1 MSRVLAGVLAGLLLG
16 ALMLASTVVSA
27 GEFPERLP
35 YVTKEE
41 AKSLGLIISF
51 SNGGGG
57 WEGSD
62 YVNAYQDF
70 ICPHRNESVNNY
82 IRIMVT
88 YYTDNEAVEQ
98 FKWFVKRGKNSTDK
112 VEDLIGFW
120 SGQKEGTITY
130 HYEFHEGPNYAD
142 LKEVYEKRYF
152 DGHGFT
158 SVKHTYA
165 ALVGKH
171 YYVYGEVEYL
181 KGTNVCNLEG
191 PAPVLMNLYLRR
203 IPNSTVQF
211 PVGTSQAG
219 SSGSGSSEIS
229 SGNSGLSPDAVERMK
244 DTNEKLRELG
254 KGWGG
259 FVVIK
264 TPKGAVVRVINSNL
278 DYSGEGS
285 ALGWKAK
292 YYGNKALDA
301 FIDQVANYLPKPLG
315 LFKDYFKADKDI
327 NVFSDSEAVKKTAKD
342 LHVDE
347 KSASFYNDMSDI
359 ENREK
364 AISPYK
370 NAVPSTIQTKP
381 IEVVLNSMGVAIKKT
396 LAQDYRWEFEETA
409 KVAVR
414 YKKAGLKYK
423 DIIRN
428 TIDEMRDTT
437 MGMHRVNMMNR
448 NSKGDFKDQEA
459 RIRLYLNEL
468 YQEGKI

>member
-1 MSRVLAGVLAGLLLG
+1 MSRVLAGILAALLLG
-16 ALMLASTVVSA
+16 ALMLAGTVVSA

-41 AKSLGLIISF
+41 AKSLGLILTF
-51 SNGGGG
+51 SNSGGGRPD
-57 WEGSD
+57 SN
-62 YVNAYQDF
+62 YILFYQDF
-70 ICPHRNESVNNY
+70 MCANHDPDRTNY

-88 YYTDNEAVEQ
+88 YYTDDEAVEQ
-98 FKWFVKRGKNSTDK
+98 FKWFVKQGRNSTDK

-120 SGQKEGTITY
+120 SGEKEGTITY

-142 LKEVYEKRYF
+142 LREVYEKRYF
-152 DGHGFT
+152 DGNGFI
-158 SVKHTYA
+158 SIKHTYM
-165 ALVGKH
+165 ALVDDH
-171 YYVYGEVEYL
+171 YEVYGEVEYL
-181 KGTNVCNLEG
+181 KGTNVCDLEG
-191 PAPVLMNLYLRR
+191 LAPVLMNLYLSR
-203 IPNSTVQF
+203 IPDNDIRVPENVRQ
-211 PVGTSQAG
+211 
-219 SSGSGSSEIS
+219 
-229 SGNSGLSPDAVERMK
+229 GNETQRAENRTERMNRTIEGLK
-244 DTNEKLRELG
+244 SLG
-254 KGWGG
+254 ASWGEP
-259 FVVIK
+259 IIIR
-264 TPKGAVVRVINSNL
+264 TPKGNLIKILNSKTA
-278 DYSGEGS
+278 YHGKSS
-285 ALGWKAK
+285 ALGWKFK
-292 YYGNKALDA
+292 YYGNKALDT

-327 NVFSDSEAVKKTAKD
+327 NLFSDSEAVKKTAKD

-347 KSASFYNDMSDI
+347 KSASLYNDMSDI

-381 IEVVLNSMGVAIKKT
+381 IEMVFKSMGVAIKKT
-396 LAQDYRWEFEETA
+396 LAQDYEWEYRKTA
-409 KVAVR
+409 EIAIR
-414 YKKAGLKYK
+414 YKKAGLKYR

-448 NSKGDFKDQEA
+448 NSKGDFTDQEA

>member
-1 MSRVLAGVLAGLLLG
+1 MSRVLAGALAALLLG
-16 ALMLASTVVSA
+16 ALMLAGTVVSA

-41 AKSLGLIISF
+41 AKSLGLILSF
-51 SNGGGG
+51 SDSGGG
-57 WEGSD
+57 WEGSN
-62 YVNAYQDF
+62 YVNFVQDF

-82 IRIMVT
+82 IRLAVT

-98 FKWFVKRGKNSTDK
+98 FKGFVKQGENSTDK

-120 SGQKEGTITY
+120 SGEKEGTITY

-142 LKEVYEKRYF
+142 LKFVYTKSYF
-152 DGHGFT
+152 GGPSST

-165 ALVGKH
+165 ALVGEH
-171 YYVYGEVEYL
+171 YWVTAEASYL
-181 KGTNVCNLEG
+181 KGTNTCDLEG
-191 PAPVLMNLYLRR
+191 PLPVLMNLYLSR
-203 IPNSTVQF
+203 IPDNDIRVPENVRQGN
-211 PVGTSQAG
+211 GTQRA
-219 SSGSGSSEIS
+219 E
-229 SGNSGLSPDAVERMK
+229 NRTERMNRTIEGLK
-244 DTNEKLRELG
+244 SLG
-254 KGWGG
+254 ASWGEP
-259 FVVIK
+259 IIIR
-264 TPKGAVVRVINSNL
+264 TPKGNLIKILNSKTA
-278 DYSGEGS
+278 YHGKSS
-285 ALGWKAK
+285 ALGWKFK
-292 YYGNKALDA
+292 YYGNKALDT

-327 NVFSDSEAVKKTAKD
+327 NLFSDSEAVKKTAKD

-347 KSASFYNDMSDI
+347 KSASLYNDMSDI

-381 IEVVLNSMGVAIKKT
+381 IEMVFKSMGVAIKKT
-396 LAQDYRWEFEETA
+396 LAQDYEWEYRKTA
-409 KVAVR
+409 EIAIR
-414 YKKAGLKYK
+414 YKKAGLKYR

-448 NSKGDFKDQEA
+448 NSKGDFTDQEA

>member
-1 MSRVLAGVLAGLLLG
+1 MSRVLAGILAALLLG
-16 ALMLASTVVSA
+16 ALMLAGTVVSA
-27 GEFPERLP
+27 GEFPEFP

-41 AKSLGLIISF
+41 AKSLGLILSF
-51 SNGGGG
+51 TQRGDIV
-57 WEGSD
+57 EGSNQ
-62 YVNAYQDF
+62 VSFVQDF
-70 ICPHRNESVNNY
+70 ICPHNNPEYPGY
-82 IRIMVT
+82 IRMAVF
-88 YYTDNEAVEQ
+88 YFTDNEAVEQ
-98 FKWFVKRGKNSTDK
+98 FKWFVKQGKNSTDR
-112 VEDLIGFW
+112 VEDIIGFW
-120 SGQKEGTITY
+120 DSEKKGTR
-130 HYEFHEGPNYAD
+130 HYNYKFTEGPGYAE
-142 LKEVYEKRYF
+142 LMEVETDEYY
-152 DGHGFT
+152 DGREIIF
-158 SVKHTYA
+158 VKHEYE
-165 ALVGKH
+165 ALVGGH
-171 YYVYGEVEYL
+171 YLVSARNEYI
-181 KGTNVCNLEG
+181 KGKTVCDLEG
-191 PAPVLMNLYLRR
+191 PLPVLMNLYLSRMSDNDIR
-203 IPNSTVQF
+203 VPENVRQ
-211 PVGTSQAG
+211 
-219 SSGSGSSEIS
+219 
-229 SGNSGLSPDAVERMK
+229 GNETQRAENRTERMNRTIEGLK
-244 DTNEKLRELG
+244 SLG
-254 KGWGG
+254 ASWGEP
-259 FVVIK
+259 IIIR
-264 TPKGAVVRVINSNL
+264 TPKGNLIKILNSKTA
-278 DYSGEGS
+278 YHGKSS
-285 ALGWKAK
+285 ALGWKFK
-292 YYGNKALDA
+292 YYGNKALDT

-327 NVFSDSEAVKKTAKD
+327 NLFSDSEAVKKTAKD

-347 KSASFYNDMSDI
+347 KSASLYNDMSDI

-448 NSKGDFKDQEA
+448 NSKGDFTDQEA